1 MAVATPAEVRR
12 PFVRSPDRPPGIDI
26 LSAWQNESHP
36 RSRPLLGARG
46 GSLIGAMDGGMDGWM
61 NGRSGRKPIPGKRR
75 RAGGSTSSLSA
86 FLGDV
91 PLIAATTVPL
101 GQSVIPSVS
110 RKRDGT
116 AVGEKGYLPLNTLNK
131 MNRKRESTERGER
144 RKGKR
149 SRETA
154 SSDVQCGI
162 ARATS
167 RPPFAES
174 FVNPIRGWECTM
186 PQLSLEAGEK
196 RTEWRGSSCF
206 S

>member
-1 MAVATPAEVRR
+1 
-12 PFVRSPDRPPGIDI
+12 
-26 LSAWQNESHP
+26 
-36 RSRPLLGARG
+36 
-46 GSLIGAMDGGMDGWM
+46 MDGQAE
-61 NGRSGRKPIPGKRR
+61 NRFLGKGGG

-144 RKGKR
+144 EGEEKARGAERPLLPMSSVASRAPLLARR
-149 SRETA
+149 SRNLLSIQSGDGDA
-154 SSDVQCGI
+154 QCLGSPWQQG
-162 ARATS
+162 R
-167 RPPFAES
+167 
-174 FVNPIRGWECTM
+174 RG
-186 PQLSLEAGEK
+186 PNGA
-196 RTEWRGSSCF
+196 GSSAF
-206 S
+206 G

>member
-131 MNRKRESTERGER
+131 MNRKRESTERGEKAR
-144 RKGKR
+144 GAERPLLPMSSVASRAPLLARR
-149 SRETA
+149 SRNLLSIQSGDGNA
-154 SSDVQCGI
+154 QCLNCPWKQG
-162 ARATS
+162 R
-167 RPPFAES
+167 
-174 FVNPIRGWECTM
+174 RG
-186 PQLSLEAGEK
+186 PNGA
-196 RTEWRGSSCF
+196 GSSCF

>member
-1 MAVATPAEVRR
+1 
-12 PFVRSPDRPPGIDI
+12 
-26 LSAWQNESHP
+26 
-36 RSRPLLGARG
+36 
-46 GSLIGAMDGGMDGWM
+46 MDGGMDGWM
-61 NGRSGRKPIPGKRR
+61 NGRSGRKPIPWKRR

-162 ARATS
+162 ARHFSLAVRGIFCQS
-167 RPPFAES
+167 
-174 FVNPIRGWECTM
+174 NPGM
-186 PQLSLEAGEK
+186 GMHNASAVLSSSAGEK
-196 RTEWRGSSCF
+196 GTEWCGDPPSSADLRRDDLLPF
-206 S
+206 KVPFLPPAA